1 MGTVKFNQNGGSI
14 YLNVKSGPPCLG
26 GFRLWYRNNIIGN
39 VTQLYPNEPNLIHD
53 QYPDNLVLPFDLSSI
68 KDITLRIVG
77 RYGPVPSHSQISVR
91 YLFYQDGQLLNVEP
105 NDYNLIQDNLT
116 SPPPYKQY
124 NHDFTFQPI

>member
-1 MGTVKFNQNGGSI
+1 MATVKFNQNGGSI

-26 GFRLWYRNNIIGN
+26 GFRLWYRNNLIGN

-68 KDITLRIVG
+68 KDITLRIIG
-77 RYGPVPSHSQISVR
+77 RYGPVPNHTQIAVR

-105 NDYNLIQDNLT
+105 NGYNIIQDNLT

-124 NHDFTFQPI
+124 NHDFTFQPL